1 MARFVDARETRF
13 GGYLEDYEVGDRF
26 RHWPGKTVT
35 EADDHLFCLLTMATH
50 PLHIDANFAK
60 SEAEGGR
67 NLVVGTYVYSLLL
80 GMSVPDI
87 SGRALANLG
96 ATDLRHIA
104 PLFHGDT
111 LYGETE
117 VLEVRPSKSRPGTG
131 ILSVRTR
138 GTNQDGTLVCQ
149 FDRSVL
155 LPKRPVKAT
164 Q

>member
-1 MARFVDARETRF
+1 MPRMIDARETRF

-50 PLHIDANFAK
+50 PLHIDANYAATATP
-60 SEAEGGR
+60 SGR
-67 NLVVGTYVYSLLL
+67 NLVVGTYVFSLLL
-80 GMSVPDI
+80 GMSMPDI

-96 ATDLRHIA
+96 AKELSHIA

-117 VLEVRPSKSRPGTG
+117 VLSVRSSKSRPDTG
-131 ILSVRTR
+131 ILSVRTQ
-138 GTNQDGTLVCQ
+138 GIKQDGTLVCQ
-149 FDRSVL
+149 FERAVL
-155 LPKRPVKAT
+155 LPKRPVAVG